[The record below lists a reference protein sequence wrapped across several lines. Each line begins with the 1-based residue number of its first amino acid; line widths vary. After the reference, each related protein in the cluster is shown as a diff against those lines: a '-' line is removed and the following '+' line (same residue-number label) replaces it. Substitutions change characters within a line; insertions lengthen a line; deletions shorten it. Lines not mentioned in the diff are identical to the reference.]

1 MKICV
6 GGAGAIGGLLAV
18 HLSNSGNDVTV
29 VDVGEHLDAIKSG
42 GLKVLM
48 GDGSEHHAHLRA
60 VEILEDIGEQDL
72 VILAVKAQVLP
83 LVATGISKMCG
94 PDTMILPVQN
104 GLPWWYFQKHGG
116 EFEGHRLETLDPTGI
131 LTESIDVDR
140 IIGCVVFPAGEIA
153 EPGVVRHIEGNR
165 FPLGE
170 LDGNESERVESL
182 VQLLT
187 DAGFKSFQISDIR
200 AEMWLKLWG
209 NMSFNPIS
217 AMTHATLVDICQFDL
232 TRTLARTLMEEAQ
245 DVANKL
251 GITFRVDIDR
261 RIGGAE
267 KVGAHKTSMLQD
279 VEAGRTLEI
288 DAIIAVVAE
297 LGRLVNIP
305 TPSIDTVHA
314 MVALLD
320 ETLRKQNGIV
330 RLTSQ

>member
-6 GGAGAIGGLLAV
+6 VGAGAIGGLLAV

-29 VDVGEHLDAIKSG
+29 VDVGEHLETIKRD
-42 GLKVLM
+42 GLKLLM
-48 GDGSEHHAHLRA
+48 GDGTEHHA
-60 VEILEDIGEQDL
+60 VEEQDL

-83 LVATGISKMCG
+83 MIATGISGMCG
-94 PDTMILPVQN
+94 PETMILPVQN

-116 EFEGHRLETLDPTGI
+116 EFEGHRLQTLDPTGV
-131 LTESIDVDR
+131 LTENIDVGR

-153 EPGVVRHIEGNR
+153 EPGVIRHIEGNR

-170 LDGNESERVESL
+170 LDGDDSERVESL

-187 DAGFKSFQISDIR
+187 EAGFKSFQISDIR

-232 TRTLARTLMEEAQ
+232 TRSLARNLMSEAQ
-245 DVANKL
+245 DVANRL

-297 LGRLVNIP
+297 LGRLVGVP
-305 TPSIDTVHA
+305 TPSIDAVHA

-320 ETLRKQNGIV
+320 ETLRREKGIV
-330 RLTSQ
+330 KLTSR

>member
-6 GGAGAIGGLLAV
+6 VGAGAIGGLLAV

-29 VDVGEHLDAIKSG
+29 VDVGDHLEAIKRD
-42 GLKVLM
+42 GLKLLM
-48 GDGSEHHAHLRA
+48 GDGTEHHAHLRA
-60 VEILEDIGEQDL
+60 TDTVEEVEEQDL
-72 VILAVKAQVLP
+72 IILAVKAQVLP
-83 LVATGISKMCG
+83 MVATDISGMCG
-94 PDTMILPVQN
+94 PNTMILPVQN

-116 EFEGHRLETLDPTGI
+116 EFEGHRLQTLDPTGV
-131 LTESIDVDR
+131 LTENIDVDR

-153 EPGVVRHIEGNR
+153 EPGVIRHIEGNR

-170 LDGNESERVESL
+170 LDGNDSERVESL

-187 DAGFKSFQISDIR
+187 EAGFKSFQINDIR

-232 TRTLARTLMEEAQ
+232 TRTLARNLMSEAQ
-245 DVANKL
+245 DVANRL

-297 LGRLVNIP
+297 LGGLVGVP
-305 TPSIDTVHA
+305 TPSIDAVHA

-320 ETLRKQNGIV
+320 ETLRREKGIV
-330 RLTSQ
+330 KLTSR

>member
-1 MKICV
+1 MI
-6 GGAGAIGGLLAV
+6 
-18 HLSNSGNDVTV
+18 
-29 VDVGEHLDAIKSG
+29 
-42 GLKVLM
+42 
-48 GDGSEHHAHLRA
+48 
-60 VEILEDIGEQDL
+60 
-72 VILAVKAQVLP
+72 
-83 LVATGISKMCG
+83 ATGISGMCG
-94 PDTMILPVQN
+94 PNTMILPVQN

-116 EFEGHRLETLDPTGI
+116 EFEGHRLQTLDPTGV
-131 LTESIDVDR
+131 LTENIDVDR

-153 EPGVVRHIEGNR
+153 EPGVIRHIEGNR

-170 LDGNESERVESL
+170 LDGNDSERVESL

-187 DAGFKSFQISDIR
+187 EAGFKSFQINDIR

-232 TRTLARTLMEEAQ
+232 TRTLARNLMSEAQ
-245 DVANKL
+245 DVANRL

-297 LGRLVNIP
+297 LGGLVGVP
-305 TPSIDTVHA
+305 TPSIDAVHA

-320 ETLRKQNGIV
+320 ETLRREKGIV
-330 RLTSQ
+330 KLTSR

>member
-6 GGAGAIGGLLAV
+6 VGAGAIGGLLAV

-29 VDVGEHLDAIKSG
+29 VDVGEHLEAIKRD
-42 GLKVLM
+42 GLKLLM
-48 GDGSEHHAHLRA
+48 GDGTEYHAHPRA
-60 VEILEDIGEQDL
+60 VDTVEEVEEQDL
-72 VILAVKAQVLP
+72 IILAVKAQVLP
-83 LVATGISKMCG
+83 MIATGISGMCG
-94 PDTMILPVQN
+94 PNTMVLPVQN

-116 EFEGHRLETLDPTGI
+116 EFEGHRLQALDPTGV
-131 LTESIDVDR
+131 LTGSIDVDR

-153 EPGVVRHIEGNR
+153 EPGVIRHIEGNR

-170 LDGNESERVESL
+170 LDGNDSERVESL
-182 VQLLT
+182 VRLLT

-232 TRTLARTLMEEAQ
+232 TRTLARNLMSEAQ
-245 DVANKL
+245 DVANRL
-251 GITFRVDIDR
+251 GITFRVDIDK

-297 LGRLVNIP
+297 LGRLVEIP

-320 ETLRKQNGIV
+320 ETLRRENGAV
-330 RLTSQ
+330 RLTPQ